1 MILYN
6 ITIKVDHAIHSEWL
20 AFMKVVQMPAMMET
34 GLFLEYTISRLL
46 GTDETDG
53 FTYSIQ
59 CLSPDFSAYQMYQ
72 EKHATR
78 LQKQLSE
85 KYGGKYVDFRTI
97 MKVIE
102 REN

>member
-6 ITIKVDHAIHSEWL
+6 TTVKINHDVHSEWV
-20 AFMKVVQMPAMMET
+20 AWMKVVQLPAMMNT
-34 GLFLEYTISRLL
+34 GLILEYTISRLL

-59 CLSPDFSAYQMYQ
+59 YLMPGFSDYQVFQ
-72 EKHATR
+72 EKHAAEM
-78 LQKQLSE
+78 QKRMHE
-85 KYGGKYVDFRTI
+85 KYEGKYVVFRTV

-102 REN
+102 RSG

>member
-6 ITIKVDHAIHSEWL
+6 TTVKINHDVHSEWV
-20 AFMKVVQMPAMMET
+20 AWMKVVQLPAMMET
-34 GLFLEYTISRLL
+34 GLILEYTISRLL

-59 CLSPDFSAYQMYQ
+59 YLMSGFSDYQVYQ
-72 EKHATR
+72 EKHAAEM
-78 LQKQLSE
+78 QKRMHI
-85 KYGGKYVDFRTI
+85 KYEGKYVVFRTV

-102 REN
+102 RSV